1 MQACASFDD
10 FVDVIAVTGFLGSGK
25 TTLIKALLEAD
36 GAAGV
41 AVMVSEFGEV
51 GIDGALLADSAEDVI
66 ELPNGCICCRVG
78 GSLEQSLRDLLLA
91 RLRGHV
97 RPFRTLFIETS
108 GMSDPVDMV
117 ATLHARPVR
126 EMRYRMK
133 GTVTAFDGQFGA
145 ATLDERPEASAQLAA
160 ADCVVVT
167 KDDLSRTALPADI
180 VAARSPGTP
189 VLRSAMGLAGDGV
202 AVLKTIATEMD
213 LTPVTS
219 AFRAVAVPDGTVVPR
234 HSGVRSI
241 SVVLTERLDWPA
253 FVEVVSKLAAAQGV
267 RLLRLKGIV
276 SVEGIE
282 RPLAVHGVGGTLYP
296 PAELRGRPFPADESR
311 IVLVYSA
318 ESDVGFDG
326 AARAALERTVTR
338 HVRKE
343 AQRAA

>member
-1 MQACASFDD
+1 MPASANIDE

-25 TTLIKALLEAD
+25 TTLIKALLEAE

-51 GIDGALLADSAEDVI
+51 GIDGALLSDATDDVI
-66 ELPNGCICCRVG
+66 ELANGCICCRVG

-91 RLRGHV
+91 RMRGHV
-97 RPFRTLFIETS
+97 RSFQTLFIETS

-145 ATLDERPEASAQLAA
+145 ATLDERPEAAAQLAA

-167 KDDLSRTALPADI
+167 KRDLSRTMPADI
-180 VAARSPGTP
+180 IDARSPGTP
-189 VLRSAMGLAGDGV
+189 LLRSAMGLGDDGIP
-202 AVLKTIATEMD
+202 VLKTIASGMD
-213 LTPVTS
+213 FTPATS
-219 AFRAVAVPDGTVVPR
+219 AFRAVAVQDGGVGPR
-234 HSGVRSI
+234 HSGVRSV
-241 SVVLTERLDWPA
+241 SLVLKGRIGWPA
-253 FVEVVSKLAAAQGV
+253 FVETVAKLAGTEGI
-267 RLLRLKGIV
+267 RLLRLKGIINV
-276 SVEGIE
+276 DGIE
-282 RPLAVHGVGGTLYP
+282 RPLAVHGVSGILYP

-311 IVLVYSA
+311 IVLIYSA
-318 ESDVGFDG
+318 AKDAGFDD
-326 AARAALERTVTR
+326 AARAALEHTIIR
-338 HVRKE
+338 HTGKE

>member
-1 MQACASFDD
+1 MQASASFDE

-36 GAAGV
+36 GAEGV

-51 GIDGALLADSAEDVI
+51 GIDGALLSDSTEDVI
-66 ELPNGCICCRVG
+66 ELANGCICCRVG
-78 GSLEQSLRDLLLA
+78 GSIEQSLRDLLLA

-97 RPFRTLFIETS
+97 RAFRTLFIETS

-133 GTVTAFDGQFGA
+133 GTVTAFDGQFGIS
-145 ATLDERPEASAQLAA
+145 TLDERPEASAQLAA

-167 KDDLSRTALPADI
+167 KDDLSRLALPEEILAT
-180 VAARSPGTP
+180 RSPGTP
-189 VLRSAMGLAGDGV
+189 LLRSAMGLGDDGIP
-202 AVLKTIATEMD
+202 VLKTIATEMD
-213 LTPVTS
+213 FTPVTS
-219 AFRAVAVPDGTVVPR
+219 AFRAVAVPDGNVVPR
-234 HSGVRSI
+234 HSGVRSV
-241 SVVLTERLDWPA
+241 SLVLKERIDWPA
-253 FVEVVSKLAAAQGV
+253 FVAVVAKLAAMDGV

-276 SVEGIE
+276 SVDAIE
-282 RPLAVHGVGGTLYP
+282 RPLAVHGVGETLYP
-296 PAELRGRPFPADESR
+296 PSELRGRPFPADESR
-311 IVLVYSA
+311 IVMIYSA
-318 ESDVGFDG
+318 DTGVRFDD
-326 AARAALERTVTR
+326 AARAALERTVVR